1 MARELPSMRRAPLLA
16 ISAALALGLTSCTY
30 LNKFFNNEPS
40 SSSTV
45 SRGSGVET
53 ANTPDASQAREAE
66 LSEAHRRLAGE
77 LDTVRQEIADVGVDS
92 TRALLFA
99 ELTGK
104 AYDSEAVAR
113 GRIDGPVIGAE
124 ALGYLGEAKEAEP
137 AAIYDLALAEGGIHR
152 HLGDDEAALQAF
164 AAALAAEPRLGAF
177 QAIVALPR
185 GASSDAA
192 VVAACA
198 TIRPEIDEELA
209 DFVGLCLERSGGDPS
224 ALTWSGADRD
234 LVVYKSEMARR
245 EEAARV
251 AEEERRKEEELAAI
265 AAADEAAKRE
275 LYQVAAVFAAGRCEF
290 GDCAHRGWSVRV
302 DQGEVRVSCSFGDCL
317 TRGWEARFPD
327 GKTARTD
334 CSFGECL
341 QRGWQT
347 RFPDG
352 STAQTSCSFGE
363 CATRGWETR
372 LPDGS
377 TSRTTCSFSECFT
390 RGWETSLPDGGQI
403 RCTCSF
409 GECLTRGTECS

>member
-1 MARELPSMRRAPLLA
+1 MRRAPLLA
-16 ISAALALGLTSCTY
+16 ISAALALGLTGCTF
-30 LNKFFNNEPS
+30 LNKFFKSEPS
-40 SSSTV
+40 SSASG
-45 SRGSGVET
+45 GSGVQT
-53 ANTPDASQAREAE
+53 AGTPDASQAREAE

-77 LDTVRQEIADVGVDS
+77 LDGMRQEIADAGVDS
-92 TRALLFA
+92 TRALRFA
-99 ELTGK
+99 ELAGK

-137 AAIYDLALAEGGIHR
+137 AATFDLALAEGGIHR
-152 HLGDDEAALQAF
+152 RLGDDEAALQAIV
-164 AAALAAEPRLGAF
+164 AAFAAEPRLEAWGAM
-177 QAIVALPR
+177 VELPR

-192 VVAACA
+192 VVTACA
-198 TIRPEIDEELA
+198 TIRPEIGDEGLA

-224 ALTWSGADRD
+224 GLTWSGADRD
-234 LVVYKSEMARR
+234 LVAYNTEMARR

-251 AEEERRKEEELAAI
+251 AEEERRKEEELAAV
-265 AAADEAAKRE
+265 AAAEEAAKRE

-302 DQGEVRVSCSFGDCL
+302 DQGEVKVSCSFGDCL

-390 RGWETSLPDGGQI
+390 RGWETSLPNGGQI

>member
-1 MARELPSMRRAPLLA
+1 MRRAPLLV
-16 ISAALALGLTSCTY
+16 ISAALALGLPGCTF
-30 LNKFFNNEPS
+30 LNKLFKNEPS
-40 SSSTV
+40 SGSS
-45 SRGSGVET
+45 SASSGSGVQT
-53 ANTPDASQAREAE
+53 AGPDASQAREAE
-66 LSEAHRRLAGE
+66 LSEAHRRLAAE
-77 LDTVRQEIADVGVDS
+77 LDAMRQEISDAGVDS
-92 TRALLFA
+92 TLALRFA
-99 ELTGK
+99 ELAGK

-113 GRIDGPVIGAE
+113 GRIDGPVISAE
-124 ALGYLGEAKEAEP
+124 ALGYLSEAKEVEP
-137 AAIYDLALAEGGIHR
+137 AATFDLALAEGGIHR
-152 HLGDDEAALQAF
+152 RLGDDEAALAAF
-164 AAALAAEPRLGAF
+164 VAAFAAEPRMEAFSSMVGLSRSAGA
-177 QAIVALPR
+177 
-185 GASSDAA
+185 DAA
-192 VVAACA
+192 VVTACA
-198 TIRPEIDEELA
+198 TIRPEISDEGLA
-209 DFVGLCLERSGGDPS
+209 DFVGLCLERSGGDAS
-224 ALTWSGADRD
+224 GLTWKGADRD
-234 LVVYKSEMARR
+234 VVAYNTEMARR

-251 AEEERRKEEELAAI
+251 AEEERRKEEELAA
-265 AAADEAAKRE
+265 AAAAEEATKRE

-302 DQGEVRVSCSFGDCL
+302 DQGEVKVSCSFGDCL

-390 RGWETSLPDGGQI
+390 RGWETSLPNGGRI